1 MRNEV
6 TGAATSLTGAALL
19 AACACGTSSGIARVS
34 GSFGYQSGIGTIHPS
49 FVAVAGVLIVTG
61 LWLVNRRSAFIALG
75 GMLLLL
81 AGDFLAPPMSLSR
94 GLFANSSQV
103 AGLLGSLLSAALLV
117 FAFFRAF
124 PSVHPRSSLM
134 AMSGAAMATGCNC
147 CLITMG
153 MTSLA
158 HSIMPSELWLMRTL
172 TVYIGAAI
180 LMSVGLARIGGP
192 VPAATAVLG
201 VAFNYFWLELPYSS
215 LPQLLIH
222 GVNANFVIKY
232 LMMLTGGL
240 ITMYG
245 FALAF
250 RSHESRSASQASLSQ
265 PAFGD

>member
-1 MRNEV
+1 MKNDV
-6 TGAATSLTGAALL
+6 TGATASLTGAAIL
-19 AACACGTSSGIARVS
+19 AACACGTSSGIARVT
-34 GSFGYQSGIGTIHPS
+34 GSFGYNSSIGIIHPA
-49 FVAVAGVLIVTG
+49 FVALAGVLIVAG
-61 LWLVNRRSAFIALG
+61 LWILNRRAALFALG
-75 GMLLLL
+75 GMLLLQ
-81 AGDFLAPPMSLSR
+81 AGEFLAPPMSLSR
-94 GLFANSSQV
+94 GLFANSAQV
-103 AGLLGSLLSAALLV
+103 AGLLASLFAAAFLV

-124 PSVHPRSSLM
+124 PTAHPGSSLM

-158 HSIMPSELWLMRTL
+158 HSMMPSELWLTRTL
-172 TVYIGAAI
+172 TVYIGAAV

-192 VPAATAVLG
+192 IPAATVVLG

-215 LPQLLIH
+215 LPQVLIH

-232 LMMLTGGL
+232 PLMLVGGL

-250 RSHESRSASQASLSQ
+250 RTHESRSPSQAPLPQ
-265 PAFGD
+265 AAFGD